1 METSSDPAGVKKINW
16 RQFGRHWIVVFIL
29 AILAAFVIWG
39 MLNASPWLKKLQ
51 DWRAARALQNQ
62 LEELYRNDKYG
73 GKTPEETF
81 DMFIAA
87 LEKGDVELASKY
99 FVIEKQ
105 ESWLRSL
112 QTIKEHNML
121 GEMLDEMR
129 LARDN
134 STKKV
139 EGATAKFSYSLEIK
153 ETKWLTLPDGSKSKF
168 PPGKYGADIIFEN
181 FFSKWKI
188 SEL

>member
-39 MLNASPWLKKLQ
+39 MLGAGPWLKKLQ
-51 DWRAARALQNQ
+51 DWREARALQSK

-87 LEKGDVELASKY
+87 LEKGDIELASKY

-105 ESWLRSL
+105 ESWKQSL
-112 QTIKEHNML
+112 IAIKSQPAIYN
-121 GEMLDEMR
+121 EMLAEMKF
-129 LARDN
+129 ARAN
-134 STKKV
+134 SRKDTGTNSV
-139 EGATAKFSYSLEIK
+139 WFSYTI
-153 ETKWLTLPDGSKSKF
+153 
-168 PPGKYGADIIFEN
+168 PGERIGEQLVFEKIFN
-181 FFSKWKI
+181 RWKI
-188 SEL
+188 NVL

>member
-1 METSSDPAGVKKINW
+1 METSSDPTGVKKINW

-39 MLNASPWLKKLQ
+39 MLGAGPWLRKLQ
-51 DWRAARALQNQ
+51 DWRAARALQSK
-62 LEELYRNDKYG
+62 LEEIYRNDKYG

-105 ESWLRSL
+105 ESWKQSL
-112 QTIKEHNML
+112 ATIKSQPAIYD
-121 GEMLDEMR
+121 EMLAEMKF
-129 LARDN
+129 ARDN
-134 STKKV
+134 AHNKT
-139 EGATAKFSYSLEIK
+139 EGDFAWFSY
-153 ETKWLTLPDGSKSKF
+153 T
-168 PPGKYGADIIFEN
+168 PPGSEYGTEIVFEKIF
-181 FFSKWKI
+181 SRWKM
-188 SEL
+188 SHL

>member
-39 MLNASPWLKKLQ
+39 MLGAGPWLKKLQ
-51 DWRAARALQNQ
+51 DWREARSLQRE
-62 LEELYRNDKYG
+62 LERPYRNDKYG

-99 FVIEKQ
+99 FVLEKQ
-105 ESWLRSL
+105 ESWKQSL
-112 QTIKEHNML
+112 TAIKSQPDIYN
-121 GEMLDEMR
+121 EMLTEMKF
-129 LARDN
+129 ARAN
-134 STKKV
+134 SRKDVGTNS
-139 EGATAKFSYSLEIK
+139 AWFSY
-153 ETKWLTLPDGSKSKF
+153 TM
-168 PPGKYGADIIFEN
+168 PGERIGEQLVFEMIFN
-181 FFSKWKI
+181 RWKI
-188 SEL
+188 NVL

>member
-16 RQFGRHWIVVFIL
+16 RQFGRHWIIVFVL

-39 MLNASPWLKKLQ
+39 MLNAGPWLKKFE
-51 DWRAARALQNQ
+51 DWRAARALQSQ
-62 LEELYRNDKYG
+62 LEKLYRNDKYG

-105 ESWLRSL
+105 ESWKQSL
-112 QTIKEHNML
+112 AALKEQLPVYNEMLAEMKFARNNAHQETEGDFAWFSYTMSGEKL
-121 GEMLDEMR
+121 GEQLVFER
-129 LARDN
+129 I
-134 STKKV
+134 
-139 EGATAKFSYSLEIK
+139 FSR
-153 ETKWLTLPDGSKSKF
+153 
-168 PPGKYGADIIFEN
+168 
-181 FFSKWKI
+181 WKI
-188 SEL
+188 KVL